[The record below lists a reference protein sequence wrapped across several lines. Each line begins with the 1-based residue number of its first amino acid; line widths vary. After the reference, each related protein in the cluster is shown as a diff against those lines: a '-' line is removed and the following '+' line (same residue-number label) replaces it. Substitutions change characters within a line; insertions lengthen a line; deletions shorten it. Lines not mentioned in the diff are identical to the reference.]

1 MKALEQRCISS
12 APPLRRESSEIMY
25 DNGSKHNVH
34 ISWGLVVE
42 ALILGLLIGGGISEC
57 GKHIREGLKS
67 LTVNVIVK

>member
-1 MKALEQRCISS
+1 
-12 APPLRRESSEIMY
+12 MY